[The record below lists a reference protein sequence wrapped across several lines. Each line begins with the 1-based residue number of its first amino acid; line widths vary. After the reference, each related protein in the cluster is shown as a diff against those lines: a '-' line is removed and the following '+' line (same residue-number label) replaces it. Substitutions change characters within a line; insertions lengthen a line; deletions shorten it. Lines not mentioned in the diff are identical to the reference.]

1 MPKLYLLL
9 AVLILLGITN
19 AITAYKFFGFGA
31 ASIQAKWD
39 QANSVDANQKLTVK
53 EKQDEVRNN
62 RPDVDRAIKRMRKPS
77 TW

>member
-19 AITAYKFFGFGA
+19 GFTAYKFYGFGKDA
-31 ASIQAKWD
+31 VQAKWD
-39 QANSVDANQKLTVK
+39 AANVEDASKKMDVK
-53 EKQDEVRNN
+53 EKQDEIRNN
-62 RPDVDRAIKRMRKPS
+62 RPDVDSAIKRMRRPS

>member
-19 AITAYKFFGFGA
+19 GFTAYKSYGFGKA
-31 ASIQAKWD
+31 AIQTKWD
-39 QANSVDANQKLTVK
+39 AANSVDANQKLTVK
-53 EKQDEVRNN
+53 EKQNEIRNN
-62 RPDVDRAIKRMRKPS
+62 RPDIDRAIKRMRKPA